1 MREINLLSKS
11 LVAFPLLII
20 AACASLNGFGSGFKN
35 EDTDPQ
41 GSLTVFAAASLIE
54 AFNEIGESYE
64 AANPGVQ
71 ITLNYAGSQQLAQQL
86 SQGAPADV
94 FASADKEQ
102 MDNVISSGRVLQ
114 GMEVKFVRNR
124 LLIIVPEDNP
134 GQIQD
139 FGDLSNPG
147 LEIILADGAVPVG
160 RYSLQMLSRASQSN
174 LYGDG
179 FKQDVLN
186 NAVSYE
192 ENVRA
197 VLSKVILGEADAGI
211 VYVSD
216 GWGINAEE
224 VRLISIPD
232 QVNVSASYYISPVS
246 DSSNQGLAQ
255 DFIEFV
261 LSPESQDILA
271 RYGFDRQGQ
280 HD

>member
-1 MREINLLSKS
+1 VREINLLSKS

-35 EDTDPQ
+35 EHTDPQ

-232 QVNVSASYYISPVS
+232 QVNISASYYISPVS

-271 RYGFDRQGQ
+271 RYGFDRQG
-280 HD
+280 HHV

>member
-20 AACASLNGFGSGFKN
+20 AACASLNGFESGFKN

-54 AFNEIGESYE
+54 SFNEIGERYE

-102 MDNVISSGRVLQ
+102 MDNVISSGRVIQ
-114 GMEVKFVRNR
+114 GVEVKFVRNR
-124 LLIIVPEDNP
+124 LLVIVPEDNP

-139 FGDLSNPG
+139 LSDLSNPG
-147 LEIILADGAVPVG
+147 LEIILADDAVPVG
-160 RYSLQMLSRASQSN
+160 RYSLQMLSRASQSS

-179 FKQDVLN
+179 FKQYVLN

-216 GWGINAEE
+216 GWGVNAEE

-261 LSPESQDILA
+261 LSPESQAILA

>member
-35 EDTDPQ
+35 EHTDPQ

-232 QVNVSASYYISPVS
+232 QVNASASYYISPVS

-261 LSPESQDILA
+261 LSPESQAILA

>member
-1 MREINLLSKS
+1 MREINLLGKS
-11 LVAFPLLII
+11 LVAIPLIMV
-20 AACASLNGFGSGFKN
+20 AACASLIGFGSGFNN

-41 GSLTVFAAASLIE
+41 GRLTVFAAASLIE
-54 AFNEIGESYE
+54 AFNEIGERYE

-102 MDNVISSGRVLQ
+102 MDNVISSGRVLP
-114 GMEVKFVRNR
+114 GMEMKFVRNR
-124 LLIIVPEDNP
+124 LLVIVPEDNP

-139 FGDLSNPG
+139 LGDLSNPG

-174 LYGDG
+174 LYGNG

-216 GWGINAEE
+216 GWGANAEE
-224 VRLISIPD
+224 VHLISIPEK
-232 QVNVSASYYISPVS
+232 VNISASYYISPVS

-255 DFIEFV
+255 DFIEFI
-261 LSPESQDILA
+261 LSPIGQDILA
-271 RYGFDRQGQ
+271 KHGFDRQG
-280 HD
+280 

>member
-35 EDTDPQ
+35 EHTDPQ

-232 QVNVSASYYISPVS
+232 QVNISASYYISPVS

-280 HD
+280 YD

>member
-35 EDTDPQ
+35 EHTDPQ

-216 GWGINAEE
+216 GWGANAEE

-232 QVNVSASYYISPVS
+232 QVNISASYYISPVS

-261 LSPESQDILA
+261 LSPESQAILA

>member
-35 EDTDPQ
+35 EHTDPQ

-216 GWGINAEE
+216 GWGVNAEE

-261 LSPESQDILA
+261 LSPESQAILA

>member
-35 EDTDPQ
+35 EHTDPQ

-174 LYGDG
+174 LYGDR

-261 LSPESQDILA
+261 LSPESQAILA